1 MHGVRPRCRR
11 QRSPLRS
18 EARTA
23 PACAGSAR
31 RTRRTRRTRA
41 KFVRV
46 NFTSLHFTS
55 AATHERTGAA
65 LGQASARAAGARRPS
80 DGRCADQRG
89 QWAPATRERRVGSG
103 RRARKDHQL
112 HLHHFQ
118 RQTGI
123 NIPSFFGFS
132 TMFSARYQKKCRS
145 PGCLGQNA
153 SLGRGLRRAG
163 RGQDSSRK
171 PENAHF
177 WMISR
182 ISAGLRREK
191 CCMIERSEI
200 DDTAGAFIQVVHIS
214 LCR

>member
-41 KFVRV
+41 LRRG
-46 NFTSLHFTS
+46 
-55 AATHERTGAA
+55 ERTGAA